1 MNRHGARKYLT
12 TKQAAEYLGLS
23 PRTLERM
30 RREGGGPVYRK
41 HGRHVLYHIDDLD
54 AWSKARA
61 RPSTAGQP
69 VQGELPFEYPT
80 DDRGNPPT

>member
-1 MNRHGARKYLT
+1 MSQQDAAKYLT
-12 TKQAAEYLGLS
+12 TKQAAAYLGLS

-54 AWSKARA
+54 AWSRARA
-61 RPSTAGQP
+61 QRSTVDDNP
-69 VQGELPFEYPT
+69 QGELPFVYP
-80 DDRGNPPT
+80 DLMR